1 MGKAPE
7 GQGDVGDNIYNG
19 IDGDGSKQVVSLPLS
34 DRQGE
39 REFNSFIE

>member
-19 IDGDGSKQVVSLPLS
+19 IDGDGSKLTTHVPLS